1 MTSSLLPGVR
11 AEQGSAAARDA
22 AGIWARATARRDQL
36 PVIPPL
42 DDKLPGI
49 ESALAL
55 DGALLLMV
63 RICERAMAFSVV
75 VPHMDVL
82 EVLYL
87 AVDPEA
93 WGDGLARRLLD
104 HLRHHSVKA
113 QTPME
118 LWVIA
123 DNKRAI
129 ASYESAGWIPTS
141 DVKVRNSAGR
151 PERRYMLSLRGIL
164 HRAAQL
170 KHGPKAMASSSWA
183 VTVAP

>member
-1 MTSSLLPGVR
+1 MNSSPLPDVR
-11 AEQGSAAARDA
+11 AERGSAPARDA

-49 ESALAL
+49 ESALTL

-63 RICERAMAFSVV
+63 RIGDRAMAFSVV

-93 WGDGLARRLLD
+93 WGKGLARLLLD
-104 HLRHHSVKA
+104 HIRHHSAKA

-129 ASYESAGWIPTS
+129 ASYESAGWTPTS
-141 DVKVRNSAGR
+141 EIKVRNSAGR
-151 PERRYMLSLRGIL
+151 PERRYILS
-164 HRAAQL
+164 
-170 KHGPKAMASSSWA
+170 P
-183 VTVAP
+183 

>member
-1 MTSSLLPGVR
+1 MTSSPLPGVH
-11 AEQGSAAARDA
+11 AEQGSVAARDA

-36 PVIPPL
+36 QVVPPL

-63 RICERAMAFSVV
+63 RVRERAMAFSIV
-75 VPHMDVL
+75 VPKLEVL

-87 AVDPEA
+87 AVDSEA
-93 WGDGLARRLLD
+93 WGTGFARKLLD
-104 HLRHHSVKA
+104 HLKCHSVKV

-123 DNKRAI
+123 ENKRAI
-129 ASYESAGWIPTS
+129 AAYERAGWIPTS

-151 PERRYMLSLRGIL
+151 PERRYMLSL
-164 HRAAQL
+164 
-170 KHGPKAMASSSWA
+170 
-183 VTVAP
+183 

>member
-1 MTSSLLPGVR
+1 MTSSPLPGVR
-11 AEQGSAAARDA
+11 VEQGSASAQDA

-36 PVIPPL
+36 PIVPPL

-49 ESALAL
+49 ESALSV

-63 RICERAMAFSVV
+63 RIGERAMAFSVV
-75 VPHMDVL
+75 VPKMEVL

-93 WGDGLARRLLD
+93 WGGGLARQLLD
-104 HLRHHSVKA
+104 HLRHHSV
-113 QTPME
+113 TVRLPME

-123 DNKRAI
+123 DNRRAI
-129 ASYESAGWIPTS
+129 ASYENAGWIPTS

-151 PERRYMLSLRGIL
+151 PERRYMLPL
-164 HRAAQL
+164 
-170 KHGPKAMASSSWA
+170 
-183 VTVAP
+183 

>member
-1 MTSSLLPGVR
+1 MNSSQLSGVR
-11 AEQGSAAARDA
+11 WEQGSAPARDA
-22 AGIWARATARRDQL
+22 AGIWARATALRDQL

-63 RICERAMAFSVV
+63 RIGERAMAFSVV
-75 VPHMDVL
+75 VPLVDVL

-93 WGDGLARRLLD
+93 WGKGLARQLLD
-104 HLRHHSVKA
+104 HLRHHSGKV

-123 DNKRAI
+123 DNERAI
-129 ASYESAGWIPTS
+129 ASYESAGWLPTS
-141 DVKVRNSAGR
+141 DLTVRNPAGR
-151 PERRYMLSLRGIL
+151 PERRYILS
-164 HRAAQL
+164 
-170 KHGPKAMASSSWA
+170 S
-183 VTVAP
+183 

>member
-1 MTSSLLPGVR
+1 VER
-11 AEQGSAAARDA
+11 GSTPAREE

-42 DDKLPGI
+42 EDKLPGI
-49 ESALAL
+49 QSALAR
-55 DGALLLMV
+55 DGAYLLML
-63 RICERAMAFSVV
+63 RTAERAMAFSVV
-75 VPHMDVL
+75 VPHQKVL

-93 WGDGLARRLLD
+93 WGAGLARQLLD
-104 HLRHHSVKA
+104 QLQDHSVKA
-113 QTPME
+113 QTPLE

-129 ASYESAGWIPTS
+129 ATYESVGWLPTA

-151 PERRYMLSLRGIL
+151 PERRYILSPYGIPQWDVCSGNLFHSRLR
-164 HRAAQL
+164 QSL
-170 KHGPKAMASSSWA
+170 KLC
-183 VTVAP
+183 V

>member
-1 MTSSLLPGVR
+1 MNSSPLKGVR
-11 AEQGSAAARDA
+11 WEQGSAPARDA
-22 AGIWARATARRDQL
+22 AGLWARATALRDQL
-36 PVIPPL
+36 AVIPL
-42 DDKLPGI
+42 LEEKLPGI

-63 RICERAMAFSVV
+63 RIGERAMAFSVV
-75 VPHMDVL
+75 VPLVDVL

-93 WGDGLARRLLD
+93 WGKGLSRQLLD
-104 HLRHHSVKA
+104 RLRNHSVKV

-141 DVKVRNSAGR
+141 EVKIRNPAGR
-151 PERRYMLSLRGIL
+151 PERRYILS
-164 HRAAQL
+164 
-170 KHGPKAMASSSWA
+170 P
-183 VTVAP
+183 

>member
-1 MTSSLLPGVR
+1 MNSTPLPDVR
-11 AEQGSAAARDA
+11 AEQGSASARDA
-22 AGIWARATARRDQL
+22 AGIWARATALRDQL

-55 DGALLLMV
+55 DGALLLMA
-63 RICERAMAFSVV
+63 RNGDRAMAFSIV
-75 VPHMDVL
+75 VPQMDVL

-93 WGDGLARRLLD
+93 WGKGLSRQLLD
-104 HLRHHSVKA
+104 HLRHHAVKA
-113 QTPME
+113 QTSME

-123 DNKRAI
+123 DNNRAI

-141 DVKVRNSAGR
+141 DVKVRNSAG
-151 PERRYMLSLRGIL
+151 PLERRYILS
-164 HRAAQL
+164 
-170 KHGPKAMASSSWA
+170 P
-183 VTVAP
+183 

>member
-1 MTSSLLPGVR
+1 MTSSPLPDVR
-11 AEQGSAAARDA
+11 VEQGSAPAREA

-55 DGALLLMV
+55 DGAYLLML
-63 RICERAMAFSVV
+63 RTAERAMAFSVV
-75 VPHMDVL
+75 VPHQDVL

-93 WGDGLARRLLD
+93 WGAGLARQLLD
-104 HLRHHSVKA
+104 QLQDHSVKA
-113 QTPME
+113 QTPLE

-129 ASYESAGWIPTS
+129 ATYESAGWMPTA

-151 PERRYMLSLRGIL
+151 PERRYILSL
-164 HRAAQL
+164 
-170 KHGPKAMASSSWA
+170 
-183 VTVAP
+183 

>member
-1 MTSSLLPGVR
+1 MNSSRLPDVR
-11 AEQGSAAARDA
+11 AEQGSAPTRDA
-22 AGIWARATARRDQL
+22 AGIWARATALRDQL

-55 DGALLLMV
+55 DGALLLMM
-63 RICERAMAFSVV
+63 RIGDRAMAFSIV
-75 VPHMDVL
+75 VPHVDIL

-93 WGDGLARRLLD
+93 WGKGLARQLLD
-104 HLRHHSVKA
+104 HLRHHSVEA

-129 ASYESAGWIPTS
+129 SSYESAGWVPTS
-141 DVKVRNSAGR
+141 ETKVRNSAGR
-151 PERRYMLSLRGIL
+151 LERRYILSPRGL
-164 HRAAQL
+164 PERDSDA
-170 KHGPKAMASSSWA
+170 GASD
-183 VTVAP
+183 

>member
-1 MTSSLLPGVR
+1 MNSSPPPNIC
-11 AEQGSAAARDA
+11 AEQGGAPARDA
-22 AGIWARATARRDQL
+22 AGIWARATALRDQL
-36 PVIPPL
+36 PVIPTL

-63 RICERAMAFSVV
+63 RITDRPMAFSIV

-93 WGDGLARRLLD
+93 WGKGLARQLLD

-141 DVKVRNSAGR
+141 EFKIRNSVGR
-151 PERRYMLSLRGIL
+151 PERRYILSL
-164 HRAAQL
+164 
-170 KHGPKAMASSSWA
+170 
-183 VTVAP
+183 